1 MVSIKSRAKDEEKK
15 MTTKAVEEK
24 TSEAEESSDGEE
36 EEQQEP
42 IPAPVVENADHEE
55 EPKKFVPHMSKV
67 EREAFYNTAELSN
80 FSKEEDNAIK
90 LQLNGEELV
99 RTTGPTLIKEINHEV
114 KNATPNWVSGKWVRN
129 MKTAARNAK
138 KREEH
143 KKMKLA

>member
-1 MVSIKSRAKDEEKK
+1 MVA
-15 MTTKAVEEK
+15 KAVEEK
-24 TSEAEESSDGEE
+24 TSEVDESSDGEDE
-36 EEQQEP
+36 EEQPVSQPEP
-42 IPAPVVENADHEE
+42 TPAPVVENADHEE
-55 EPKKFVPHMSKV
+55 EPKKFVPHMSKA

-80 FSKEEDNAIK
+80 FSKEEDQAIK

-99 RTTGPTLIKEINHEV
+99 KSTGPTLIKEINHEV